1 MRYDRL
7 HEAANRSDIKA
18 MASALADGLSPNA
31 FDCDGHLPLHF
42 AVRSGSMDAVA
53 LLLKS
58 GADPRLQTSYGE
70 SPLAM
75 AARAR
80 HRQLVLT
87 MASNGGFKDCDEK
100 EMACIM
106 PPLHVA
112 VCLGKVADAK
122 ELVKQCADVDVNL
135 LVEAAGYSHVP
146 AKNTMRAFLAGMP
159 PTQWR
164 GMLNGP
170 LCAMYKRTLY
180 IDFEAARVIAEYM
193 APSSDGAIELPDA
206 DTIITRWPCGW
217 GCEIQT
223 TERVG
228 LNGTRSE
235 WGASTGR
242 QIQLLCG
249 FIFFVTSFSV
259 AFVWL
264 IADVKQQ
271 HEGRR

>member
-1 MRYDRL
+1 MRYERL
-7 HEAANRSDIKA
+7 HEAAAKGDAKA
-18 MASALADGLSPNA
+18 MAAALSDGLSPNA

-42 AVRSGSMDAVA
+42 AVRSGSADAVA

-58 GADPRLQTSYGE
+58 GADPRLSTSYGE
-70 SPLAM
+70 SPMEM

-80 HRQLVLT
+80 HRQLVLA
-87 MASNGGFKDCDEK
+87 MAKNGGFTEGDEK
-100 EMACIM
+100 EMACIL

-112 VCLGKVADAK
+112 VCLGRVNDVK
-122 ELVKQCADVDVNL
+122 ELVKQCAHVDVSL
-135 LVEAAGYSHVP
+135 LIEVAGYSHAP
-146 AKNTMRAFLAGMP
+146 AEDTMRALLAGMP

-170 LCAMYKRTLY
+170 LRAVYKRALSVN
-180 IDFEAARVIAEYM
+180 FEAARAVAEHM

-228 LNGTRSE
+228 LNCTSSE
-235 WGASTGR
+235 WGESTGR
-242 QIQLLCG
+242 QIQLLCT
-249 FIFFVTSFSV
+249 FILFVTGWSV
-259 AFVWL
+259 TFVWL
-264 IADVKQQ
+264 ISAARQSV
-271 HEGRR
+271 